1 MSNTPDMDWDPRDDS
16 VLRDQRAAYDDMR
29 QTCPVAHS
37 EFLNWSLFRHEDI
50 THVLANPETYS
61 SMSRHL
67 AVPNGMD
74 PPAHTLYREVLAPS
88 FEDGVMAS
96 IEPGLRQIAL
106 ATVQAWQDPEH
117 VDAVSAFS
125 EPYALQAICAY
136 LGWPLDIWEHL
147 RGWMHGNQQVAF
159 SRDRAAGKVLAA
171 TMTGYVQDALDRRRE
186 SGEEAM
192 ESVSHYVKEAMEER
206 REHDAQPTDDITARI
221 MATEV
226 NGKRLSDEEIV
237 SVLRN
242 WVAGHGTVA
251 AAIEIL
257 VYHLAQDQAL
267 QQRLR
272 ADRTLVPEAIDEILR
287 GDGPLVANRRTTTR
301 EVEIGGR
308 QIDAGETLTLM
319 WIAANRDPDV
329 FDDAGDI
336 QIDRDPEENL
346 LFGAGIHVCLGA
358 PLARLEMRIA
368 IEELLAGTKT
378 IELAAGL
385 PPERDIYPGN
395 GFRSL
400 PIEVTR

>member
-1 MSNTPDMDWDPRDDS
+1 MDWDPRDES
-16 VLRDQRAAYDDMR
+16 VLRDQRAAYDEMR

-50 THVLANPETYS
+50 AHVLANPETYS
-61 SMSRHL
+61 SASRHL

-74 PPAHTLYREVLAPS
+74 PPEHTLYREALAPS
-88 FEDGVMAS
+88 FEPEVMAA
-96 IEPGLRQIAL
+96 IEPSLRGIAL
-106 ATVQAWQDPEH
+106 EIVQGWSDRGN
-117 VDAVSAFS
+117 VDAAVDFS
-125 EPYALQAICAY
+125 EQFALKSVCAY
-136 LGWPLDIWEHL
+136 LGWPLDVWEQL
-147 RGWMHGNQQVAF
+147 RGWMHGNQQAAF
-159 SRDRAAGKVLAA
+159 ARDRAAGKALAA
-171 TMTGYVQDALDRRRE
+171 TMTGYVQDALDRRRV
-186 SGEEAM
+186 SGEAAM
-192 ESVSHYVKEAMEER
+192 ESVTHYVQEAVDER
-206 REHDAQPTDDITARI
+206 REHHTRPTDDITSRI

-237 SVLRN
+237 STLRN
-242 WVAGHGTVA
+242 WVAGHGSVA

-272 ADRTLVPEAIDEILR
+272 ADRSLVPAAIDEILR
-287 GDGPLVANRRTTTR
+287 SDGPLVANRRTTTR

-308 QIDAGETLTLM
+308 QIDAGATLTLM
-319 WIAANRDPDV
+319 WIAANRDSDV
-329 FDDAGDI
+329 FDDAADI
-336 QIDRDPEENL
+336 RLDRNPEENF

-378 IELAAGL
+378 IELAAGA

-395 GFRSL
+395 GFRAL
-400 PIEVTR
+400 PVQVTR